1 MFENRQTLHGED
13 FCVTSAHGCW
23 HNGRMSDFVSPA
35 AVKAA
40 IKAHL
45 VFHSQRPN
53 AFVDVQLIP
62 GGKQSVYVI
71 TIDASLLPPVRAL
84 LEDRLRRR
92 CPYVEGSFLVYGN
105 EVGGLL
111 GR

>member
-1 MFENRQTLHGED
+1 M
-13 FCVTSAHGCW
+13 TSAHGCW

-45 VFHSQRPN
+45 VFHSQRPK

-71 TIDASLLPPVRAL
+71 TIDASLLPPVRSL

>member
-1 MFENRQTLHGED
+1 MGRIHLTNSCGR
-13 FCVTSAHGCW
+13 W
-23 HNGRMSDFVSPA
+23 HNGYMSDFVSPA

-62 GGKQSVYVI
+62 GGKRPIYVV
-71 TIDASLLPPVRAL
+71 TIEATLLPPVRAL
-84 LEDRLRRR
+84 LEDRPGRQ
-92 CPYVEGSFLVYGN
+92 YSYDQGSFLVYGN
-105 EVGGLL
+105 EIHLLL